1 MKQEYIT
8 AINNLLKL
16 ADEELLDFVF
26 QLLQK
31 SVSPSLLET
40 HQRPA

>member
-8 AINNLLKL
+8 EINDLLLL

-31 SVSPSLLET
+31 SVNPSASQT
-40 HQRPA
+40 QPA